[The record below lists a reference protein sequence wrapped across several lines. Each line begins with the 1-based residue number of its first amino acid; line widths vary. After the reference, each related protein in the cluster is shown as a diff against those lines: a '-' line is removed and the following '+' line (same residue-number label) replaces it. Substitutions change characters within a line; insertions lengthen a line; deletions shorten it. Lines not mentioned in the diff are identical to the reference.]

1 MIMGIVQFNSSTLVL
16 GNLFIGMEIW
26 DWDTRAFSFG
36 YKFIR
41 AVDGWMCG
49 IVKRADD
56 DVEGQTRAIISWTF
70 IAFLLLVNLIVG
82 GGG

>member
-1 MIMGIVQFNSSTLVL
+1 
-16 GNLFIGMEIW
+16 
-26 DWDTRAFSFG
+26 
-36 YKFIR
+36 
-41 AVDGWMCG
+41 MCG